1 LPLQT
6 FECRQILEISPNGQ
20 DARTRNL
27 AVDVC
32 NAKNGIIKYGVYCD
46 ETHPECK
53 SCLRFRVRCSFKDV
67 PSEACTPG
75 SQTETTPDIATSTS
89 DQGSDNTLD
98 LELMANIFLGPL
110 HDLFRGQEEKG
121 HEFIKEHTAL
131 LFSKRYLLHQ
141 VLAMSGLH
149 LFSQD
154 RSRLDVYLRSSYH
167 QKEALN
173 LAQPHIGSAAEDHSL
188 AMFLFAGYTASC
200 ASAEMVFSQNHEDD
214 NPIDITVHAWGLSR
228 GIVIISTL
236 NWSYIQSS
244 WAWPIIQQQIDVDSA
259 FESRPKDIP
268 AYSMVRALAFGVQ
281 PAEDR
286 QVCLNAIE
294 HTFRAISLLQQCTDQ
309 QLWIKL
315 ASSWP
320 IEIDARLDGLV
331 TERHP
336 VALVIMAYYAC
347 MLSLVSE
354 LWWVGAW
361 PQTLLRHIV
370 DALGDEWT
378 EFLQWPMEILTHT
391 QAHTPVGSHP
401 AQSTPS
407 G

>member
-1 LPLQT
+1 T
-6 FECRQILEISPNGQ
+6 FECRQILEISRNGQ
-20 DARTRNL
+20 DARTQNL
-27 AVDVC
+27 VVDVC

-75 SQTETTPDIATSTS
+75 SQTGTTPDIATSTS

-110 HDLFRGQEEKG
+110 HDLFRGQEENG

-149 LFSQD
+149 LFS
-154 RSRLDVYLRSSYH
+154 
-167 QKEALN
+167 
-173 LAQPHIGSAAEDHSL
+173 
-188 AMFLFAGYTASC
+188 
-200 ASAEMVFSQNHEDD
+200 
-214 NPIDITVHAWGLSR
+214 HAWGLSR
-228 GIVIISTL
+228 GIVIVSTL

-259 FESRPKDIP
+259 FESHPKDIP

-378 EFLQWPMEILTHT
+378 EFLQWPMEILTHI